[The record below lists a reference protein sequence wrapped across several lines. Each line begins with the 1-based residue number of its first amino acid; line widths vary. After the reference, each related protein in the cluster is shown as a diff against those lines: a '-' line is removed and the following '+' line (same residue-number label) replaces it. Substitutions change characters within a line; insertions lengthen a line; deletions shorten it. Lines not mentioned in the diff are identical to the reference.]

1 MAKLRHI
8 AIQVQDPEVSAQFFK
23 DVFELKEMS
32 RIGLA
37 RPGAEGVIYLSDGIV
52 NVALIHITNP
62 DFPNFGKDGL
72 NHIGFVV
79 EDLDKTVAKA
89 TAAGAV
95 TQRTGQQIKSGEDW
109 EYKMTTPDG
118 VDFDLYDLRGR
129 AWPGIGGLE
138 DYGVKGEVTAAA
150 HAAGRALAPQA

>member
-8 AIQVQDPEVSAQFFK
+8 AIQCADPEVSAKFFK
-23 DVFELKEMS
+23 EAFELKELS

-37 RPGAEGVIYLSDGIV
+37 KPGAEGAIYLSDGTM

-62 DFPNFGKDGL
+62 DFPNFGRDGL

-79 EDLDKTVAKA
+79 ENLDDAVAKA

-95 TQRTGQQIKSGEDW
+95 TQRTGQQIRPGEDW
-109 EYKMTTPDG
+109 EYKMRAPDG
-118 VDFDLYDLRGR
+118 VDFDLYDVRGR
-129 AWPGIGGLE
+129 AWPGISGLE
-138 DYGVKGEVTAAA
+138 EYGVKGEVTAAA
-150 HAAGRALAPQA
+150 HAEGRPIAHT

>member
-8 AIQVQDPEVSAQFFK
+8 AIQCNDPEVSARFFK
-23 DVFELKEMS
+23 EALELKEVS

-37 RPGAEGVIYLSDGIV
+37 TPGAEGVIYMSDGVV
-52 NVALIHITNP
+52 NVALVHITNP
-62 DFPNFGKDGL
+62 DFPNFGPPGL

-79 EDLDKTVAKA
+79 ENLDDAVAKA

-95 TQRTGQQIKSGEDW
+95 TQRTGQQIRVGEDW
-109 EYKMTTPDG
+109 EYKMRTPDG

-129 AWPGIGGLE
+129 AWPGIGALE
-138 DYGVKGEVTAAA
+138 EYGVKGEVTAAA
-150 HAAGRALAPQA
+150 HAEGRPLAHT

>member
-8 AIQVQDPEVSAQFFK
+8 AIQVQDPEVSARFFRE
-23 DVFELKEMS
+23 VFELKEMS

-37 RPGAEGVIYLSDGIV
+37 TPGAEGVIYLSDGTV

-79 EDLDKTVAKA
+79 QDLEETVAKA
-89 TAAGAV
+89 EAAGAV
-95 TQRTGQQIKSGEDW
+95 TQRTGQQIKAGEDW

-118 VDFDLYDLRGR
+118 VDFDIYDVRGR
-129 AWPGIGGLE
+129 GWPGIGGLE
-138 DYGVKGEVTAAA
+138 DLGVKGEISGAA
-150 HAAGRALAPQA
+150 HAAGRALGAEA